1 MKIYGGGGET
11 LKIKLLVLALLPFL
25 LLSACGTE
33 KSGAAGTGGDVHP
46 LTVEIMTPEKLEAG
60 QTAILSAVVK
70 QGEETVEDADEVI
83 FEVWESGSRNDAE
96 MIEAEHTSDGVY
108 EAETELEE
116 GLYFVQAHTTARLMH
131 AMPKQELTVGNPD
144 PASIVP
150 DDSDDSEGMK
160 NVEGHSGH

>member
-1 MKIYGGGGET
+1 MKIFGEAENT

-33 KSGAAGTGGDVHP
+33 KSGAAGTDEVHP
-46 LTVEIMTPEKLEAG
+46 LTVEILTPEQVEAG
-60 QTAILSAVVK
+60 QTAPLSVVVK

-83 FEVWESGSRNDAE
+83 FEVWESGSRDEAE
-96 MIEAEHTSDGVY
+96 MIEAKHTKDGIY